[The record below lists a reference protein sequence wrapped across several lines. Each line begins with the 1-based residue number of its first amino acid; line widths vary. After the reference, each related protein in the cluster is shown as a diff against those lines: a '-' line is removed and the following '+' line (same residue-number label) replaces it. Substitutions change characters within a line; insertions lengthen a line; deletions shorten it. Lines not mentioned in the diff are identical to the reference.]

1 MAGEKIVLM
10 AAEAAVPVAE
20 SAALALLK
28 SSGLMVSSAR
38 ELAAVRAVGQ
48 SFSLALHEQ
57 AHLGKELV
65 KPIGE
70 ALLKPFKVL
79 ASDGTSPGAQAVRWP
94 LPKFESNGQW
104 KPGDWLHVDQ
114 TPKDAYSLAG
124 MLMPQTRRALHVSN
138 VPAQWKLG
146 HTQVRLFEA
155 ELSAPDKMLWQH
167 LASGQ
172 KLPGG
177 ELIPI
182 TLRDFPATKV
192 RLTREILGDELSQI
206 MALPKK

>member
-1 MAGEKIVLM
+1 MAREKIALM
-10 AAEAAVPVAE
+10 AAEATFPVAE
-20 SAALALLK
+20 SVALSLLK
-28 SSGLMVSSAR
+28 SSGMMVSSAQ
-38 ELAAVRAVGQ
+38 ELAAMRAVGQ
-48 SFSLALHEQ
+48 SVSPAMHEQ
-57 AHLGKELV
+57 FHLGKELV

-94 LPKFESNGQW
+94 LPRFESNGQW

-114 TPKDAYSLAG
+114 TPKDAYSFNG

-138 VPAQWKLG
+138 TPEQWKLG

-167 LASGQ
+167 LLSGM
-172 KLPGG
+172 KMSGG
-177 ELIPI
+177 DLIPI
-182 TLRDFPATKV
+182 TLRDFPARQV
-192 RLTREILGDELSQI
+192 RLTREIVGDELRQI
-206 MALPKK
+206 MSLGK

>member
-10 AAEAAVPVAE
+10 AVEATVPVAE
-20 SAALALLK
+20 SAALSLLK
-28 SSGLMVSSAR
+28 SSGMMVSSAR
-38 ELAAVRAVGQ
+38 ELAALRAGGQ
-48 SFSLALHEQ
+48 SITPALHEHFH
-57 AHLGKELV
+57 AVKDLV
-65 KPIGE
+65 KPISE

-79 ASDGTSPGAQAVRWP
+79 ASDGTSPGAQSVRWP

-114 TPKDAYSLAG
+114 TPADAYSING

-138 VPAQWKLG
+138 VPSQWRLG

-182 TLRDFPATKV
+182 TLRDFPARQV
-192 RLTREILGDELSQI
+192 RLTREILGDELRQI
-206 MALPKK
+206 MAVQK